1 MIQEAVNRA
10 ISSAAGAL
18 AVAKGIKA
26 ADRVAEER
34 KAAEES
40 KAKKEA
46 EALAERRSKEA
57 EAAAAKQA
65 KEAERAKREKA
76 KADEAKALRE
86 KKEKQD
92 ELLADKRGLDA
103 APQAMK
109 AASQLEESLGE
120 ESELRKRSEEIEGK
134 ISIRAQRLE
143 KDKNLTRRQQGGY
156 KGYITKMQR
165 AQEAVREKLEA
176 REFQSE
182 LMAKRLEIL
191 KRMHGDAWARM
202 GFDPTKKGGKL

>member
-34 KAAEES
+34 
-40 KAKKEA
+40 
-46 EALAERRSKEA
+46 
-57 EAAAAKQA
+57 
-65 KEAERAKREKA
+65 

-143 KDKNLTRRQQGGY
+143 KDKSLTRRQQGGY

-165 AQEAVREKLEA
+165 AQEPVREKLEA